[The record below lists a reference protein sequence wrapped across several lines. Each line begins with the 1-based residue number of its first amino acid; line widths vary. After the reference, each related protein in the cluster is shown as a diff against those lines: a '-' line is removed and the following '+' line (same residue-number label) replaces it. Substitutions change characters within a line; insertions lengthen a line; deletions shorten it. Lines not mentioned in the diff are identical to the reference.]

1 MKKLF
6 IKTLTLSL
14 IAMLLALPSFALD
27 GNNQQKLE
35 EIINLIHSDYY
46 QDVSDEALM
55 EAIYNGVTK
64 ALDPHSVYFDKETLQ
79 SFQESIAGSF
89 VGIGVSIMPN
99 GDYIEVVTPIDGSP
113 AKAAGI
119 QAGDLIV
126 AVDGIDIAGMSIEE
140 VVGLI
145 KGQAGQAVT
154 LRIRRA
160 GVAADFDVTI
170 IRAEITVQSV
180 NMQMVED
187 IAVIRISS
195 FDSHT
200 AQQLNQFIAQLD
212 DDQAMVID
220 LRNNPGGLL
229 DQVVVACDLFLEDGK
244 NITTIDYTHYRDAV
258 YDATKGAY
266 QGKMV
271 VLINSASASASEIF
285 AGAMKDNN
293 RATIMGT
300 TSFGKG
306 TVQTITNLSDGSALK
321 LTIGR
326 YATPSGVYI
335 DGIGVEP
342 TITVEASGAFDPTI
356 KGFYPMQSLN
366 SSRYGSKDI
375 DTYGLEQRL
384 DYLGYT
390 VVVDGYF
397 DQDTVTALKDLQT
410 KLELTAD
417 GALNLETKIA
427 VEKTVQ
433 LLAMTRVEDVQL
445 QAAIKHLK
453 K

>member
-1 MKKLF
+1 M
-6 IKTLTLSL
+6 
-14 IAMLLALPSFALD
+14 LPSYALE
-27 GNNQQKLE
+27 GKEQQKLQ

-46 QDVSDEALM
+46 QDISKEALM
-55 EAIYNGVTK
+55 EAIYKGVTE

-79 SFQESIAGSF
+79 SFQSRISGSF
-89 VGIGVSIMPN
+89 VGVGVSITPK
-99 GDYIEVVTPIDGSP
+99 GEYIEVVTPIDGSP

-126 AVDGIDIAGMSIEE
+126 GVDGNDIAGMTIDQ
-140 VVGLI
+140 VVSLI
-145 KGQAGQAVT
+145 KGEIGQDVT

-160 GVAADFDVTI
+160 GVATDFDIAIT
-170 IRAEITVQSV
+170 RAEITVQSV
-180 NMQMVED
+180 NMQMVDD

-200 AQQLNQFIAQLD
+200 AQQLNQYIVQLD

-220 LRNNPGGLL
+220 LRNNPGGIL
-229 DQVVVACDLFLEDGK
+229 DQVVVASDFFLAEGK
-244 NITTIDYTHYRDAV
+244 NITSIDYTHYRDAV
-258 YDATKGAY
+258 YDATAGAH

-271 VLINSASASASEIF
+271 VLINGASASASEIF

-300 TSFGKG
+300 TSYGKG
-306 TVQTITNLSDGSALK
+306 TVQSVTNLSDGSALK

-326 YATPSGVYI
+326 YATPSGVFI
-335 DGIGVEP
+335 DGIGIKP
-342 TITVEASGAFDPTI
+342 TITVEASGTFDPTI

-366 SSRYGSKDI
+366 SSHYGSKDI

-397 DQDTVTALKDLQT
+397 DKDTVTALKDLQT

-433 LLAMTRVEDVQL
+433 LLAITRVEDVQL

-453 K
+453 E